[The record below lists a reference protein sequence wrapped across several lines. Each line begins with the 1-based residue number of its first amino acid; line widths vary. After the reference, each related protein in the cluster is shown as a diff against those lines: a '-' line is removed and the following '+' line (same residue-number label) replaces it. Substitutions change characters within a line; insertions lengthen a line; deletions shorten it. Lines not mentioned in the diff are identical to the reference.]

1 MKNSKLNTGIT
12 KLALGASMCAALAAC
27 GGGSD
32 GGSSSGSSAANESV
46 TLNGQVTDGP
56 IQAAGICLY
65 ADGQKASVAGGS
77 PICATTQD
85 DGTYTLS
92 IPRKLASG
100 FLTLVATKSGGI
112 VLASTLGTTAQVLA
126 AASDGKNIS
135 PGSLPGA
142 IVTHL
147 STADF
152 ALADT
157 NGDGTVSQDELAAY
171 VPDISKTEAAATA
184 IKAVIDYGQTNLI
197 GGATTDTLKLAS
209 AVGQGQAM
217 GNGQQYAQWIA
228 DPTQWQA
235 TSAGTAATLVA
246 AVNNDVAAELGSA
259 FTQYQVTQTT
269 TASNIPPVVSVQ
281 FAAGRVSL
289 YCEADAPNTVS
300 TEMDKI
306 AFDATRGIA
315 VLQYTGDNGSPVSM
329 TGSYDPKTGA
339 FSLNENDPTTVS
351 LNSGDVTFYQAS
363 TFAATGTVDAAGN
376 ITATFN
382 STSTDTWSI
391 NSTKQTCTS
400 SGTLT
405 ASKS

>member
-32 GGSSSGSSAANESV
+32 GGSSSGSSTANESV

-65 ADGQKASVAGGS
+65 ADGQKASGAGGS

-135 PGSLPGA
+135 PGSLPDA

-152 ALADT
+152 ALAQAGFG
-157 NGDGTVSQDELAAY
+157 NRARPGDGEWSAIRPMDCRSDPMAGDLGLRGWLLRSITMWPQNRVARLCSTGSRKPRRCPVFPPTVS
-171 VPDISKTEAAATA
+171 
-184 IKAVIDYGQTNLI
+184 
-197 GGATTDTLKLAS
+197 
-209 AVGQGQAM
+209 
-217 GNGQQYAQWIA
+217 AQ
-228 DPTQWQA
+228 
-235 TSAGTAATLVA
+235 
-246 AVNNDVAAELGSA
+246 
-259 FTQYQVTQTT
+259 FT
-269 TASNIPPVVSVQ
+269 
-281 FAAGRVSL
+281 AGRASL
-289 YCEADAPNTVS
+289 Y
-300 TEMDKI
+300 
-306 AFDATRGIA
+306 
-315 VLQYTGDNGSPVSM
+315 
-329 TGSYDPKTGA
+329 
-339 FSLNENDPTTVS
+339 
-351 LNSGDVTFYQAS
+351 
-363 TFAATGTVDAAGN
+363 
-376 ITATFN
+376 
-382 STSTDTWSI
+382 
-391 NSTKQTCTS
+391 
-400 SGTLT
+400 
-405 ASKS
+405 